1 MDPIG
6 IIVAALASG
15 AAAGL
20 KPTAEKAIKEAYAGL
35 KSLIQRKYSRVD
47 LLPIENKPESRSKR
61 ESVAEDLA
69 DAGAAGDRELLD
81 LAKVLIDAVAEHDK
95 ATATVIGVDLEEV
108 KAAYLDITKV
118 TTVLVQRELD
128 NCLWSA
134 KRMVR
139 WLDVGIMNSS
149 TASVKSDG

>member
-81 LAKVLIDAVAEHDK
+81 LAKALIDAVAEHDK

-118 TTVLVQRELD
+118 TTSGVG
-128 NCLWSA
+128 
-134 KRMVR
+134 VR
-139 WLDVGIMNSS
+139 VKKSKFEGGIDIGEVHAGHVGEPPNP
-149 TASVKSDG
+149 